1 MTVNDLPV
9 GRSVDETLRLIK
21 AFQFAVCSL
30 YARSVFHTL
39 YKMQDKYG
47 EVCPANWTEG
57 SKTIKAD
64 PKASL
69 EYFSATGDEV
79 SDGLTNGSTKK
90 RARVD

>member
-1 MTVNDLPV
+1 
-9 GRSVDETLRLIK
+9 
-21 AFQFAVCSL
+21 
-30 YARSVFHTL
+30 
-39 YKMQDKYG
+39 MQDKYG

-79 SDGLTNGSTKK
+79 SDGHTNGSTKK